1 MPDPSWSTKPASR
14 KAPDPTVAD
23 KFVAERPDPA
33 HDAADA
39 EKRLTL
45 RIPEDLHTRVK
56 LKAVREKLVINDIG
70 TKLLEAWESGRI
82 TLD

>member
-1 MPDPSWSTKPASR
+1 MPANPSWSTKPAAR

-23 KFVAERPDPA
+23 RFVAERT
-33 HDAADA
+33 AAGGP

-56 LKAVREKLVINDIG
+56 LKAVREKVVINDIG
-70 TKLLEAWESGRI
+70 TKLLEAWEAGRI